1 MSSQVQTQ
9 SQTAPVV
16 LRRSK
21 RLSNQAYW
29 SANPELS
36 ISRKREQIYSHFAYK
51 MRQMIYCNEPYKK
64 TKILIEFYTHFLKHY
79 EIIYEHLKNKKK
91 GENFERLLHT
101 FTIKRKSLFLDNEMQ
116 ELINNKKYKLKTRL
130 KLFRKLY
137 PIIDEKNKEFIN
149 ERIEAFGSKVQLN
162 DDVIGHIFSYI

>member
-1 MSSQVQTQ
+1 MSSQAQTQ
-9 SQTAPVV
+9 SAPAPLA

-21 RLSNQAYW
+21 RISNQAYW
-29 SANPELS
+29 SANPEVA

-51 MRQMIYCNEPYKK
+51 MRQMIYCNDPYKK
-64 TKILIEFYTHFLKHY
+64 TKILIEFYIHFLKHY
-79 EIIYEHLKNKKK
+79 ETIYEHLKNKKK
-91 GENFERLLHT
+91 GENFERLIHT
-101 FTIKRKSLFLDNEMQ
+101 FTIKRKSVYLAKEMQ
-116 ELINNKKYKLKTRL
+116 ELINDKNYKLKTRL

-137 PIIDEKNKEFIN
+137 PMMDEKNKEFIT